1 MSAMRTPTRQ
11 APPSPVGVVNGR
23 EIVDHRLRWRILLT
37 CLLATA
43 ITHVQVLAARPRFR
57 MTEMWR
63 TAAVVAMLPLTSLV
77 VACVSPAASPDDIS
91 PVIERGMLYTSI
103 VGGVGPISAWVKFA
117 PQHPCHPVGMLPGA
131 LMCLVM
137 GAVPLLG
144 MRNAMNYWPAHRFA
158 LVASGVLQFAR
169 VAAQAYAPRLA
180 NAAAALGLSGLLPMP
195 VAEQCQAHGLYLPG
209 DVSLSGALVFGIM
222 WCATGLA
229 LTPSMRTRLA
239 TLSGRFGL
247 PAARVLRL
255 GDGIVLEPDP
265 VGHLE
270 LERNAA
276 EGVGLLA
283 SDSAGSAH
291 HRRSQREAQQ
301 CRSAQDWTQLEVELP
316 PHPQKRTV
324 RDDLLLDQP
333 LVLGRPV
340 RRDQSCGGTR
350 RRCGREG
357 TSATN
362 SELDG
367 AILHSATEAE
377 GTLQE
382 ESRPGMNGSADDCGV
397 QPHLPYVASSKGS
410 FSMGSSIGSSVGSIA
425 TEAHIYLRC
434 MNDVSLRYDRP
445 FDLAASTVY
454 TPRPEFSASLAD
466 LPRRV
471 SAALSEADRAN
482 LLIEVG
488 CDGCL
493 VYAST
498 GEPIVPS
505 SPPYSSLCTRM
516 FVALTSGAIY
526 IPADDRVQ
534 FHNELA
540 GNAPVI
546 AAGEMVLSGG
556 RLHSISNRS
565 GHYRPAPESL
575 RLVVS
580 LLRSKG
586 AKTTIPFKE
595 LHYDAAG
602 NLEVQA
608 MGATPRSPP
617 APIAHLDSPPDLD
630 SPPPGVDTPPTI
642 VRVDVREEI
651 ARGSGGREEI
661 ASVPYWSRPTR
672 PPVRL

>member
-1 MSAMRTPTRQ
+1 MRTATRQ

-43 ITHVQVLAARPRFR
+43 ITHVHVLAARPRFPT
-57 MTEMWR
+57 TEMWR
-63 TAAVVAMLPLTSLV
+63 TAAVVATFPLTSLV

-91 PVIERGMLYTSI
+91 PVLERGMLYTSI
-103 VGGVGPISAWVKFA
+103 VGGVACPISTWVKVA
-117 PQHPCHPVGMLPGA
+117 PQHPCHLVAMFPGA

-195 VAEQCQAHGLYLPG
+195 LAEQCQAHGIYLPG

-222 WCATGLA
+222 CCATGLA

-255 GDGIVLEPDP
+255 SDGIVLEPDP
-265 VGHLE
+265 IDPHE
-270 LERNAA
+270 LEHNGA

-283 SDSAGSAH
+283 SDSACSAH
-291 HRRSQREAQQ
+291 HDRRSQREAQQ
-301 CRSAQDWTQLEVELP
+301 CRSSRDRAQLEVEPP
-316 PHPQKRTV
+316 PHPQKRAV
-324 RDDLLLDQP
+324 RGNLLLDQP
-333 LVLGRPV
+333 LVLGRPA
-340 RRDQSCGGTR
+340 RRDQSCGGTN
-350 RRCGREG
+350 RRCGSEG

-362 SELDG
+362 SELGG

-377 GTLQE
+377 GTLKE
-382 ESRPGMNGSADDCGV
+382 ESRPGTNGSAYDWCGV
-397 QPHLPYVASSKGS
+397 QPHLPCVASSKGS
-410 FSMGSSIGSSVGSIA
+410 NSSIGSSVDSIA

-434 MNDVSLRYDRP
+434 MNDVRLRYDVP
-445 FDLAASTVY
+445 FDLGASTVY

-471 SAALSEADRAN
+471 SAVLSDADRAN
-482 LLIEVG
+482 LLIEVD

-534 FHNELA
+534 FHTELA

-586 AKTTIPFKE
+586 AKTTIPIKE

-608 MGATPRSPP
+608 MGATRRSPP
-617 APIAHLDSPPDLD
+617 APIADLDAPPDLK
-630 SPPPGVDTPPTI
+630 SPPPGVDSPPMI
-642 VRVDVREEI
+642 VRVDV
-651 ARGSGGREEI
+651 RGSGGREEI
-661 ASVPYWSRPTR
+661 SSVPYWSRPTR
-672 PPVRL
+672 RPVRL